1 MVPVV
6 TTFDARGE
14 SLDVAAFSA
23 NIQAYID
30 AGISGI
36 VVAGSSG
43 EAPLLTDAERAV
55 LVEAARGVVPG
66 DRWLIAGVGAESTRQ
81 TVERAREAAKRGADA
96 VLVVPPHYFPQSTT
110 ADAVLAHYERVADES
125 PVPVL
130 LYTIPQYVHF
140 TLPAAVVARLAA
152 HANVIGMKD
161 SGGDAT
167 VLAGYLASQSSSFS
181 VLTGHG
187 GTLVAAVAAG
197 VRGGILG
204 VGLIAPAL
212 TLAAFEA
219 ARARHTTNAAALQA
233 QLLPIAR
240 EVVGALV
247 PRASRRRWM
256 RRGYGVGECGRR
268 CCRWTRPRAHEWR
281 LWWTPRCRPCRRRG
295 AGRGIRHPAR
305 QLYWLSGEAASD
317 RRPGDAGR

>member
-1 MVPVV
+1 MPRPTELSGVMVPVV

-23 NIQAYID
+23 NIQAYVE
-30 AGISGI
+30 AGVSGI
-36 VVAGSSG
+36 VVTGSSG
-43 EAPLLTDAERAV
+43 EAPFLTDAERAV

-81 TVERAREAAKRGADA
+81 TVERAREAARRGADA
-96 VLVVPPHYFPQSTT
+96 VLVVAPHYFPQSTT
-110 ADAVLAHYERVADES
+110 TDALLAHYERVADES

-130 LYTIPQYVHF
+130 LYTIPQYMHF
-140 TLPAAVVARLAA
+140 VLPAAVVARLAG

-187 GTLVAAVAAG
+187 GTFVAAIAAG
-197 VRGGILG
+197 ARGGILG

-212 TLAAFEA
+212 AVAAYEA
-219 ARARHTTNAAALQA
+219 ARAQHTTDAAALQA
-233 QLLPIAR
+233 QLLPLAR
-240 EVVGALV
+240 DVVGALGPAGIKAAMDAAGLRGGRVRSPLLPLDEVTRARVAGLVDTALSTV
-247 PRASRRRWM
+247 PA
-256 RRGYGVGECGRR
+256 
-268 CCRWTRPRAHEWR
+268 
-281 LWWTPRCRPCRRRG
+281 
-295 AGRGIRHPAR
+295 
-305 QLYWLSGEAASD
+305 
-317 RRPGDAGR
+317 